1 VSSIE
6 IMVSDCTESDII
18 AEDVVNPNGL
28 TVLVRGAVIT
38 DYIKK
43 RLTEMGIE
51 KVTVYNSMDNYDNFV
66 NNTSYQDCKQQYKE
80 TVLLIKN
87 IIDGLLRG
95 EQLQYNGIVNA
106 ANKILGLKND
116 KRNVINYLNKIRSAD
131 EYTYTHCVDVAFY
144 SMLIGAWLNLPDEE
158 INEVIQAGLLHDI
171 GKVKIPNKILNKKGK
186 LTTEEFNIIKK
197 HTILGHEILS
207 KMDDISDG
215 VKNAVIFHH
224 ERMDGTGYPFGMSAT
239 FIDLY
244 SKIVA
249 IADVFDAMTSD
260 RVYRKR
266 KTPFDVFE
274 MFKTV
279 GVRIFDSTI
288 LNTFIKKISPYYIG
302 ANVMLNNGERG
313 RIVYIPPRDVLSP
326 IIEIQSDYLDL
337 SIQNNVE
344 ILSIGG

>member
-1 VSSIE
+1 MNSIE
-6 IMVSDCTESDII
+6 IMVSDCTELDII
-18 AEDVVNPNGL
+18 AEDIINPNGL
-28 TVLVRGAVIT
+28 IVLVKGAIIT

-43 RLTEMGIE
+43 RLIEMGIE
-51 KVTVYNSMDNYDNFV
+51 KVAVYNSMNNHGNFTDNL
-66 NNTSYQDCKQQYKE
+66 SYQNCKRQYKE

-87 IIDGLLRG
+87 IIDGLSRG
-95 EQLQYNGIVNA
+95 EQLQYNRIVSA
-106 ANKILGLKND
+106 ANIILGLKND

-144 SMLIGAWLNLPDEE
+144 SMLIAAWLNLSDKE

-171 GKVKIPNKILNKKGK
+171 GKVKVPNKILNKKGK
-186 LTTEEFNIIKK
+186 LTTEEFNTIKK
-197 HTILGHEILS
+197 HTTLGHEMLS
-207 KMDDISDG
+207 KIDDISYG
-215 VKNAVIFHH
+215 VKNAVLLHH
-224 ERMDGTGYPFGMSAT
+224 ERTDGSGYPFGMSTT

-260 RVYRKR
+260 RIYRKR

-279 GVRIFDSTI
+279 GVGIFDTTI
-288 LNTFIKKISPYYIG
+288 LNIFINKISPYYIG
-302 ANVMLNNGERG
+302 TNVMLNNGERG

-337 SIQNNVE
+337 SVQNNIE
-344 ILSIGG
+344 ILSIGD